1 MLQLTI
7 RYQVLR
13 MSSKTKRSG
22 KLIEFIAGIVIDKVL
37 GEIDDLFS
45 NPNLE
50 DKVKKMVAA

>member
-1 MLQLTI
+1 MI
-7 RYQVLR
+7 RYQVLK
-13 MSSKTKRSG
+13 MNNKIKRSG

-37 GEIDDLFS
+37 DEIDDLFS